1 MVEPSGDSQHDHLE
15 AVPELHKPLAKKSDS
30 LWMMT
35 FSDLSFILMCFF
47 ALLLSMSTINAKK
60 YDHVKGGFVEKKD
73 GPVRDLSAIKAYIE
87 RAIKKKKLT
96 NKASVKL
103 DADGLAVEFKNKL
116 LFRPGSANLNASFAK
131 ATGKVLKII
140 ARSDPSYAISIEG
153 HTDDTRTGRKSRYRS
168 NWELSSARS
177 ISLLKLFR
185 KKGVKSD
192 RLRVIAYA
200 DTKPKV
206 SIKKL
211 KGKALKMARAQNR
224 RVVVRLR

>member
-1 MVEPSGDSQHDHLE
+1 MSENGTDHHQPHDIAQELSPSQN
-15 AVPELHKPLAKKSDS
+15 KKSEA

-35 FSDLSFILMCFF
+35 FADLSFILMCFF

-60 YDHVKGGFVEKKD
+60 YDYVKGGFVLKKD
-73 GPVRDLSAIKAYIE
+73 GPKRDLT
-87 RAIKKKKLT
+87 AIKKYIEKAIKKNKLSR
-96 NKASVKL
+96 KASVKL

-116 LFRPGSANLNASFAK
+116 LFSPGSAELNASFAK
-131 ATGKVLKII
+131 ATRKVLAII
-140 ARSDPSYAISIEG
+140 AKSDPSYAISIEG
-153 HTDDTRTGRKSRYRS
+153 HTDDTKIGKRSRFRS

-177 ISLLKLFR
+177 ISLLGQFR
-185 KKGVKSD
+185 KRGVQPG

-206 SIKKL
+206 AVKDLS
-211 KGKALKMARAQNR
+211 GKALQNARAQNR

>member
-1 MVEPSGDSQHDHLE
+1 MSDQGGDHAPNDIAQELSPSQN
-15 AVPELHKPLAKKSDS
+15 KKSEA

-35 FSDLSFILMCFF
+35 FADLSFILMCFF

-73 GPVRDLSAIKAYIE
+73 GPKRDLSAIKAYIE
-87 RAIKKKKLT
+87 KAIKRHKLT

-116 LFRPGSANLNASFAK
+116 LFTPGSSELNAGFTK
-131 ATGKVLKII
+131 AARKVLRII
-140 ARSDPSYAISIEG
+140 AKSDPSYTISIEG
-153 HTDDTRTGRKSRYRS
+153 HTDDTKIGKRSQFRS

-177 ISLLKLFR
+177 ISLLKQFR
-185 KKGVKSD
+185 KRGVDAK

-206 SIKKL
+206 SVKDL
-211 KGKALKMARAQNR
+211 KGKALKIARAKNR